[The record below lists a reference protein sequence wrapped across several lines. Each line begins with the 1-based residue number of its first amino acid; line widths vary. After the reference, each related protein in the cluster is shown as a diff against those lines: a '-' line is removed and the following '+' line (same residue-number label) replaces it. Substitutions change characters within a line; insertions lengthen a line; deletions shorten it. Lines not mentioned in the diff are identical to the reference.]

1 VDDLREVLL
10 AAWRLVIF
18 SESIFTPLLPHLPLL
33 SLLHHPDP
41 SIRYL
46 AIELLTFRIGLADA
60 AKAKWTAQY
69 IGPPEYEFI
78 ANWENMSVDYG
89 VMPLFESDR
98 IYYALQAIKKR
109 EYYSE
114 GNGRKLMP
122 TDLGKYTGEICGVLI
137 PRFDDK
143 RENVQSG
150 LVKTE
155 NTRVNLRG
163 IAKTIVDEKPLL
175 LQSVPGAGKS
185 FLIDEVAKLF
195 GRYDGKHLPSTVV
208 NH

>member
-1 VDDLREVLL
+1 
-10 AAWRLVIF
+10 
-18 SESIFTPLLPHLPLL
+18 
-33 SLLHHPDP
+33 
-41 SIRYL
+41 
-46 AIELLTFRIGLADA
+46 
-60 AKAKWTAQY
+60 
-69 IGPPEYEFI
+69 
-78 ANWENMSVDYG
+78 MSVDYG
-89 VMPLFESDR
+89 VMPLSESDR
-98 IYYALQAIKKR
+98 IYYALQAIKER
-109 EYYSE
+109 EYYSQ

-137 PRFDDK
+137 PRFDNK

-163 IAKTIVDEKPLL
+163 IAKVIVDEKPLL

-195 GRYDGKHLPSTVV
+195 GRYDGNVYLRPSLMVRYCSDYSYGSDRCKVV
-208 NH
+208 AWNICHYNTRFVYLAGRHFDNCRQRGQVDCH